1 MSNFDLRKYLAE
13 GRLLKEV
20 GMEASFLPVDPVR
33 GSAELFSSIKNE
45 LMASGEEIINKI
57 PKDQLMI
64 MKSAAEK
71 ILAKKLCS
79 CIKKVGP
86 ANEPRAIGVC
96 TKAVINRKGLS
107 RGKFKC
113 KNGRSVELKKTARKL
128 TVPKTKGKPKTKTQK
143 KR

>member
-1 MSNFDLRKYLAE
+1 MPYKITKSDYSKILEYYGLTVPKNAE
-13 GRLLKEV
+13 DVKAV
-20 GMEASFLPVDPVR
+20 
-33 GSAELFSSIKNE
+33 
-45 LMASGEEIINKI
+45 
-57 PKDQLMI
+57 
-64 MKSAAEK
+64 AEK

-86 ANEPRAIGVC
+86 SMNAEPRAIGVC

-113 KNGRSVELKKTARKL
+113 KNGRSIELKKTARKL
-128 TVPKTKGKPKTKTQK
+128 TVPKTKNTKTKTQK

>member
-1 MSNFDLRKYLAE
+1 MPYKITKSDYSKILDYYDLTVPKNAE
-13 GRLLKEV
+13 DVKAV
-20 GMEASFLPVDPVR
+20 
-33 GSAELFSSIKNE
+33 
-45 LMASGEEIINKI
+45 
-57 PKDQLMI
+57 
-64 MKSAAEK
+64 AEK

-86 ANEPRAIGVC
+86 SMNAEPRAIGVC

-113 KNGRSVELKKTARKL
+113 KNGRKVELKKTARKL
-128 TVPKTKGKPKTKTQK
+128 TVPKTKNKTKTQK